1 MTADT
6 NEPADSLRP
15 YRAGFAFSFFNAPAF
30 FIGLGTPLVL
40 LAETLGASS
49 SQVGLMYSFIFLLLP
64 IQILATVGLPR
75 FGYKRQVLVS
85 WGIRCFGLV
94 VPLIISLMA
103 PEGYRPDLVIWLMG
117 AIFLFCFFRS
127 IGTCGVQP
135 WLFDLLPEKLQN
147 KYFSTDMMVAGTSGI
162 LSLVFSAFAFSFF
175 EGYTAFSIQ
184 FAVAVVGGVV
194 ALFALSRLPSVP
206 SPEPFEAWRIFVD
219 APRLLK
225 EGGNFRNY
233 LILTVIWT
241 TTSCAVT
248 PFGAYFLRA
257 EIGLPRD
264 VIVLFT
270 AMASVGGISGAWFFR
285 KRLDLIGIRN
295 AFVIVILLHV
305 TVFSIWGVFVG
316 GNRFYGLTYGPWI
329 FLIVSAYVLLGVAGS
344 CYMASHLK
352 YLAFISAGKDRA
364 LRVSLQTSVTGFL
377 TGLAAIGWGH
387 LFRESSGEAGMNV
400 SAFLFYFV
408 SISIIQLGM
417 LPFLI
422 RLPEPSGDFKL
433 IFNPRGIARPFRSLA
448 TIPVFRYRQSEDSKE

>member
-1 MTADT
+1 MTADS
-6 NEPADSLRP
+6 NEPVDSLRP

-40 LAETLGASS
+40 LAENLGATS

-64 IQILATVGLPR
+64 VQILATVGLPR

-94 VPLIISLMA
+94 VPLVISLMA
-103 PEGYRPDLVIWLMG
+103 PEGRRPDLVLLLMT
-117 AIFLFCFFRS
+117 AVFLFCFFRS

-162 LSLVFSAFAFSFF
+162 LSLVFSAFAFSTLD
-175 EGYTAFSIQ
+175 GYAAFSVQ
-184 FAVAVVGGVV
+184 FAVAVVGGFV

-206 SPEPFEAWRIFVD
+206 APEPFQAWRIFVD

-225 EGGNFRNY
+225 EGGKFRNY
-233 LILTVIWT
+233 LIITVIWT

-248 PFGAYFLRA
+248 PFGAYFLRT

-285 KRLDLIGIRN
+285 KRLDLIGVRN
-295 AFVIVILLHV
+295 AFVIVIILHV
-305 TVFSIWGVFVG
+305 TVFSIWALFVG
-316 GNRFYGLTYGPWI
+316 GNHFYGLTYGPWI
-329 FLIVSAYVLLGVAGS
+329 FLLISAYLVLGVAGS
-344 CYMASHLK
+344 CYLASHLK
-352 YLAFISAGKDRA
+352 YLAFISSGKDRA

-400 SAFLFYFV
+400 MAFLGYFV
-408 SISIIQLGM
+408 IISLIQLG
-417 LPFLI
+417 LIPFLI
-422 RLPEPSGDFKL
+422 KLPEPSGDFKL
-433 IFNPRGIARPFRSLA
+433 IFNPRGVSRPIRFLA
-448 TIPVFRYRQSEDSKE
+448 TMPVFRHLHLDKK